1 MDAGSAGGQT
11 SRHPRARVTDVSV
24 LLKGTGTTQTAPAPP
39 ATERDEAAQA
49 AEAHAPAERPHVCF
63 ISQNLY
69 GLLYPASG
77 LEFGGAEVQV
87 LTLAKA
93 LRRQGVRV
101 SVLAGD
107 GLEARRDTI
116 DGVTVV
122 LDPHIG
128 GHLRPPSP
136 VPEASWGGRAARARA
151 WLDRRPPWVASAV
164 RGLVRG
170 LYTCRRWVVSWLPMA
185 ALVSAWRARQGVRL
199 WVDVL
204 RPVGADIFVTRC
216 SGGGVGYME
225 RACRR
230 LRAKFVYMVAHE
242 YDVSGEYGR
251 TNGAWGRQYERGLT
265 RADLVVCQHRGQQ
278 DLLRERYQRDGSVIR
293 SLCPL
298 PVRPGPPQAER
309 RIVLWVARLE
319 QWKQPELI
327 VDLARRL
334 PGESFV
340 MVAPPTRLDRDYSGR
355 IEAEVATLPNLR
367 LVPGVPFSEI
377 TALFEDAKVFV
388 NTSHYEG
395 FPNTFLQAAA
405 CGTPIVSWAVNPEGL
420 LERHRIGYC
429 AEQDQ
434 AAFEARVRHLC
445 ATPALREEIG
455 NNGRQY
461 VSRFHDPAV
470 IAREYARLFAQLAMP
485 ARSRNGA

>member
-1 MDAGSAGGQT
+1 M
-11 SRHPRARVTDVSV
+11 SV
-24 LLKGTGTTQTAPAPP
+24 LLKGTMTTETVPDRPAAERDGAAQTA
-39 ATERDEAAQA
+39 ATRAST
-49 AEAHAPAERPHVCF
+49 ERPHVCF

-93 LRRQGVRV
+93 LRQHGVPV

-107 GLEARRDTI
+107 GREARRDTI
-116 DGVTVV
+116 DGVAVV

-128 GHLRPPSP
+128 GHLRPPGP
-136 VPEASWGGRAARARA
+136 APETAWDRYAARTRA
-151 WLDRRPPWVASAV
+151 WLDRRPPWVASTV

-170 LYTCRRWVVSWLPMA
+170 LYACRRWVAAWPPVA
-185 ALVSAWRARQGVRL
+185 ALIFALRERGRVRR
-199 WVDVL
+199 WVEVF
-204 RPVGADIFVTRC
+204 RPVGADIYVTRC
-216 SGGGVGYME
+216 SGGNVGYME
-225 RACRR
+225 RACRK
-230 LRAKFVYMVAHE
+230 LGAKFVYMVAHE

-251 TNGAWGRQYERGLT
+251 TNGAWGRQYERGLR
-265 RADLVVCQHRGQQ
+265 RADLVICQHRGQQ
-278 DLLRERYQRDGSVIR
+278 DLLRRHYRRDGQVIR

-298 PVRPGPPQAER
+298 PVRPGPRQAER

-319 QWKQPELI
+319 PWKRPELI

-334 PGESFV
+334 PQESFV
-340 MVAPPTRLDRDYSGR
+340 MVAPPTRLDRDYSAR
-355 IEAEVATLPNLR
+355 IEAEVAALPNLR
-367 LVPGVPFSEI
+367 LVPGVPFAEI

-420 LERHRIGYC
+420 LNREGIGYC
-429 AEQDQ
+429 AEQNP
-434 AAFEARVRHLC
+434 AKFEADVRRLC
-445 ATPALREEIG
+445 ETPALREELG
-455 NNGRQY
+455 ENGQRY
-461 VSRFHDPAV
+461 VAQHHDPV
-470 IAREYARLFAQLAMP
+470 RIAQDYAGLFAELMAS
-485 ARSRNGA
+485 ARWSGGSL

>member
-1 MDAGSAGGQT
+1 M
-11 SRHPRARVTDVSV
+11 SV
-24 LLKGTGTTQTAPAPP
+24 LLKGTMTTETAPDRP
-39 ATERDEAAQA
+39 AAERDGATQA
-49 AEAHAPAERPHVCF
+49 VGAHAPAERPHVCF

-93 LRRQGVRV
+93 LRQQGVPV

-107 GLEARRDTI
+107 GREAGRETS

-128 GHLRPPSP
+128 GHLRPR
-136 VPEASWGGRAARARA
+136 VAAPETAWDRCVAHARAL
-151 WLDRRPPWVASAV
+151 LDRCPPRVAST
-164 RGLVRG
+164 VRG
-170 LYTCRRWVVSWLPMA
+170 LYACRRWVASWPPVA
-185 ALVSAWRARQGVRL
+185 ALVAALRERQCVRR

-216 SGGGVGYME
+216 SGGNVGYME

-230 LRAKFVYMVAHE
+230 LRVKFVYMVAHE

-251 TNGAWGRQYERGLT
+251 KNGAWGRQYERGLK
-265 RADLVVCQHRGQQ
+265 RADLVICQHQGQQ
-278 DLLRERYQRDGSVIR
+278 DLLRAHYRREGPVIR

-298 PVRPGPPQAER
+298 PVRPGLRQAER

-319 QWKQPELI
+319 QWKRPELL

-340 MVAPPTRLDRDYSGR
+340 MVAPPTRLDRDYSAR
-355 IEAEVATLPNLR
+355 IEAEVATLPNIR
-367 LVPGVPFSEI
+367 LVPGVPFAEI

-405 CGTPIVSWAVNPEGL
+405 SGTPIVSWSVNPEGL
-420 LERHRIGYC
+420 LERHRIGHC

-434 AAFEARVRHLC
+434 AKFEALVRQLC
-445 ATPALREEIG
+445 ATPALREELG
-455 NNGRQY
+455 ENGRRY
-461 VSRFHDPAV
+461 VALHHDPVA
-470 IAREYARLFAQLAMP
+470 IARDYAELFAQLAVSVP
-485 ARSRNGA
+485 PRNGA